1 MRYLPRAAAVLLF
14 GCLALPAVAAD
25 KDKAKDKAD
34 AKKDA
39 DKSVTTEKMYRAG
52 QLAGKVLT
60 VVESK
65 KSIRLQVT
73 LNYPK
78 LNPGALNSMLQA
90 QNSMQQAAYNRDPNA
105 RAQGMLNAQR
115 QMLQAQATLYQ
126 MQSMT
131 KDVELQTTED
141 VKVRLAQPPQT
152 FDDKG
157 KVKRYTAKELKE
169 LRGPDPKVPGYNA
182 EFSDLREGQVVTVT
196 LVKKKGAPTKLPP
209 RRPVKD
215 PKDAKDVDADLLLE
229 NLPQISMIL
238 IVAEPK
244 N

>member
-1 MRYLPRAAAVLLF
+1 MRAAAVLLF
-14 GCLALPAVAAD
+14 GCLALPAFAAD

-39 DKSVTTEKMYRAG
+39 DKGVTSEKMYRAG
-52 QLAGKVLT
+52 QLTGKVLT

-73 LNYPK
+73 LQYPK
-78 LNPGALNSMLQA
+78 LNTGALNSLIQA
-90 QNSMQQAAYNRDPNA
+90 QNSMQQAAYNRDPNG
-105 RAQGMLNAQR
+105 RAQGMYNAQM
-115 QMLQAQATLYQ
+115 QMLRAQATLYQ

-131 KDVELQTTED
+131 KDVELQTAED

-182 EFSDLREGQVVTVT
+182 EFSDLREGQVVNVT
-196 LVKKKGAPTKLPP
+196 LVKKKGAPVKLPP

-215 PKDAKDVDADLLLE
+215 PKDAKGIDADLLLE

-238 IVAEPK
+238 IVVDPK